1 MYFKI
6 LVIKRIPVEDISVA
20 ITTKF
25 KSYEQRMK
33 GGQRPF
39 LETDGYSVY
48 FTSSMVSD
56 TEDAKLLIYT
66 ERDDI
71 EGVGNS
77 YLLQALDNLKILCDM
92 NEYPCVLYEGPME
105 HTAAV
110 AATKDVYRLFPEDMY
125 TIGTS
130 FGLSEAECNHLEAEL
145 NGTAKLDGDVAEIP
159 TDTEFVINNDG
170 DADPHHEQSEI
181 HAETVAEEGVDDTA
195 VIAKGIDIDDLANK
209 IAARL
214 NHKSDTSYTA
224 EKEIISS
231 TNILK
236 TQTETLEEWA
246 IRVYLTGADVEAD
259 VEQIHSKIKG
269 LLLKSLAYV
278 CKATESAVIKRDAAT
293 ATPDVD
299 VKEAETDDTES
310 ETNTDTLEEKVEET
324 EKTIYSDNDDTEDE
338 SNESVS
344 DSSEDIMMQVA
355 RESSSDAE
363 FFNGIKKYR
372 DVLSNEALDNIA
384 KYNMYDKL
392 ILGTNEENS
401 FVTYTKRKTV
411 LGI

>member
-6 LVIKRIPVEDISVA
+6 LVIKRIPVEDVSVA

-48 FTSSMVSD
+48 FTSTMVSD

-66 ERDDI
+66 ERDDV
-71 EGVGNS
+71 EEVGNS
-77 YLLQALDNLKILCDM
+77 YLSQALDNLKILCDM

-110 AATKDVYRLFPEDMY
+110 AATKDVYRLFPDDMY

-130 FGLSEAECNHLEAEL
+130 FGLSEAECDHLEAEL

-159 TDTEFVINNDG
+159 TDTEFVIDNSG
-170 DADPHHEQSEI
+170 DADPHHEQTEI
-181 HAETVAEEGVDDTA
+181 KAETVAEEDVDDTA
-195 VIAKGIDIDDLANK
+195 VISKGIDIDDLANK

-246 IRVYLTGADVEAD
+246 IRVYLTGADVESD

-278 CKATESAVIKRDAAT
+278 CKATESAVVKRDAAT
-293 ATPDVD
+293 ATPDV
-299 VKEAETDDTES
+299 KETEIEES
-310 ETNTDTLEEKVEET
+310 EPEANTDTLEEKVEET

-355 RESSSDAE
+355 RESSSDTE

-372 DVLSNEALDNIA
+372 DMLSTEALDSIA
-384 KYNMYDKL
+384 KYKMYDKL